1 MPGRE
6 RSFRQYDSGSELLH
20 AQREL
25 AERHAVDLPRVAKD
39 NNLCVERPISY
50 EERHGA
56 VHLPGTQLILELWR
70 YVDLSSPILGVG
82 GVKDGASALEKFRAG
97 ASLVQVMAGLRGEG
111 LGVAQKI
118 NRQLVAWME
127 RSGVSSI
134 AEIVGLDSRA
144 AR

>member
-1 MPGRE
+1 LTFAVPRDDE
-6 RSFRQYDSGSELLH
+6 AFRQMSTAKIAHIY
-20 AQREL
+20 RET
-25 AERHAVDLPRVAKD
+25 AGK
-39 NNLCVERPISY
+39 I
-50 EERHGA
+50 
-56 VHLPGTQLILELWR
+56 T
-70 YVDLSSPILGVG
+70 ILGVG